1 MKTKTDKV
9 SWLLII
15 GVILLLLEISF
26 HGMGPIFFLI
36 LTAGCIYVGRKKY
49 DKMIGKLLFWFGVVA
64 FALTILN
71 TMAFK
76 FLLIALFIYAVIQF
90 AQSKQDPAY
99 ITPDIQEP
107 QTVARDQAM
116 FKRRPLLKNNLFG
129 RQQTPEHAYEWN
141 DVNIQCGIGD
151 TVIDLGNTVLPK
163 GESTIVIRSFVG
175 NIKILV
181 PYELDVSIGHS
192 VIAGT
197 SRIFE
202 HYESKM
208 FNQCL
213 SYQSA
218 GFEQSHHRVKII
230 TSMMIGDLEVKRT

>member
-1 MKTKTDKV
+1 MKTKTDKM
-9 SWLLII
+9 SWLLLI

-49 DKMIGKLLFWFGVVA
+49 YMTIGKLLFWFGVIA
-64 FALTILN
+64 FTLTILN
-71 TMAFK
+71 TLAFK
-76 FLLIALFIYAVIQF
+76 FLLVAILIYAVIRF
-90 AQSKQDPAY
+90 AQSKQDPAH
-99 ITPDIQEP
+99 IKPDINEAMTVSSDQE
-107 QTVARDQAM
+107 M
-116 FKRRPLLKNNLFG
+116 YKRKNLLENNLFG

-163 GESTIVIRSFVG
+163 GESTIVIRNLVG

-181 PYELDVSIGHS
+181 PYEIDVSVAHS
-192 VIAGT
+192 VIVGT

-202 HYESKM
+202 HYEPKM

-218 GFEQSHHRVKII
+218 GYDQSHHKVKII
-230 TSMMIGDLEVKRT
+230 TSMVIGDLEVKRT

>member
-1 MKTKTDKV
+1 MNSRTDKL

-49 DKMIGKLLFWFGVVA
+49 YKMIGKLLFWFGVIA

-76 FLLIALFIYAVIQF
+76 FLLIALFIYAVIRF
-90 AQSKQDPAY
+90 AQSKQHPAH
-99 ITPDIQEP
+99 ITPDFQEP
-107 QTVARDQAM
+107 KTVASDQAM
-116 FKRRPLLKNNLFG
+116 FKRQTLLHNNLFG

-163 GESTIVIRSFVG
+163 GESTIVIRNFVG

-181 PYELDVSIGHS
+181 PYEIDVSIGHS

-202 HYESKM
+202 HHEPKM

-218 GFEQSHHRVKII
+218 GYDQSHHKVKII
-230 TSMMIGDLEVKRT
+230 TSMVVGDLEVKRT